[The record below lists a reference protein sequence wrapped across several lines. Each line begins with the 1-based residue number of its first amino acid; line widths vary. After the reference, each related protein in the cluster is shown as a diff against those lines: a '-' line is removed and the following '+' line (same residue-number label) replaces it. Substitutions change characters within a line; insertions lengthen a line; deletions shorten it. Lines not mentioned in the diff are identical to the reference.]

1 MSIQL
6 LQTLICNALV
16 SADSART
23 ERVGAELAA
32 ASERDWQ
39 ESITS
44 LALHRLTALA
54 FYGLQVHGLT
64 EKVPQPY
71 RSQLQDTYQQT
82 RTKNAVFLLTLDGIV
97 QMMTQRNLHLVF
109 WKGIVLADSFYP
121 DIGMRAMSDIDLEI
135 DVNEQA
141 EIVEVLTGLG
151 FQCAASTPTGDAF
164 YYTNPMG
171 IALDIHH
178 RNRLFEGKES
188 LGLTID
194 LAPQKMKVPTFRVLE
209 PNAMLVHLVVH
220 MDGHRYETGPML
232 SWILDIAFV
241 MRRWGDRIDLK
252 RLEQLMPAKANIV
265 SLFRTLRF
273 LEAEFG
279 EQPPQHLAKAIE
291 GFAPYTLAEILR
303 QRRLAMWELPSL
315 RGWLRVA
322 ANRLGIKLKHFYPEL
337 ETSDLLLWIGDE
349 IGDRRVGR
357 QPLPTADLS

>member
-6 LQTLICNALV
+6 LQTLIRNALTA
-16 SADSART
+16 ADSAWT
-23 ERVGAELAA
+23 EQVKTQLAT

-39 ESITS
+39 DCLTS

-54 FYGLQVHGLT
+54 SYGLQIHGLT
-64 EKVPQPY
+64 ASVPEPY

-97 QMMTQRNLHLVF
+97 QTMTKRNLHPVF

-121 DIGMRAMSDIDLEI
+121 DMGMRAMSDIDLEI

-141 EIVEVLTGLG
+141 EIAEVLTSLG
-151 FQCAASTPTGDAF
+151 FQCGASTPTGDAF
-164 YYTNPMG
+164 YYANPMG

-194 LAPQKMKVPTFRVLE
+194 LQPQQMKVPTFRVLE

-241 MRRWGDRIDLK
+241 IRKWGDRIDLK

-273 LEAEFG
+273 LQAEFG

-291 GFAPYTLAEILR
+291 HFKPYTLAEVLR
-303 QRRLAMWELPSL
+303 QRRLAMWELPSA
-315 RGWLRVA
+315 RGWLRVG
-322 ANRLGIKLKHFYPEL
+322 ANRLGIKLKHFYPKL
-337 ETSDLLLWIGDE
+337 KTSDLLLWIGDE
-349 IGDRRVGR
+349 IDDRRMAR
-357 QPLPTADLS
+357 QPIPTADT

>member
-6 LQTLICNALV
+6 LQTLIHNALTP
-16 SADSART
+16 ADPDRA
-23 ERVGAELAA
+23 ERAGTELAA

-39 ESITS
+39 ESLMS
-44 LALHRLTALA
+44 LALHRLTSLA
-54 FYGLQVHGLT
+54 FYGLQLHGLV
-64 EKVPQPY
+64 EKVPQPF
-71 RSQLQDTYQQT
+71 RSQLQDSYQQT

-97 QMMTQRNLHLVF
+97 QTTTKRNLHPVF

-121 DIGMRAMSDIDLEI
+121 DMGMRAMSDIDLEI

-141 EIVEVLTGLG
+141 EIAEVLTALG

-164 YYTNPMG
+164 YYTNPMR

-194 LAPQKMKVPTFRVLE
+194 LVPQQMKVPTFRVLE

-241 MRRWGDRIDLK
+241 MRKWGDRIDLQ
-252 RLEQLMPAKANIV
+252 RLEQLMPDKANTI
-265 SLFRTLRF
+265 SLFRTLHF

-279 EQPPQHLAKAIE
+279 EQPPQPLAKAIE
-291 GFAPYTLAEILR
+291 PFAPYTLAEVLR
-303 QRRLAMWELPSL
+303 QRRLAMWELPSA
-315 RGWLRVA
+315 RGWLRLGA
-322 ANRLGIKLKHFYPEL
+322 DRLGIKLKQFYPKL

-349 IGDRRVGR
+349 LEDRRVAR
-357 QPLPTADLS
+357 QPLPAADLS